1 MREGV
6 TGTATLMWVEAGS
19 VGMHVR
25 VEWMGG
31 LAVSITLWRA
41 QIQVRS
47 PPESLRCHFHDCLA
61 VEVVEIGSSRS
72 SRLAEDPAGF
82 VGLTFCVD
90 KNIDEEA

>member
-6 TGTATLMWVEAGS
+6 TGAATLMWVEAGS
-19 VGMHVR
+19 VGMRVR

-31 LAVSITLWRA
+31 LAVSMTLRRA

-47 PPESLRCHFHDCLA
+47 PPESLRCCFRDCLA

-82 VGLTFCVD
+82 VGSTFCVD
-90 KNIDEEA
+90 KNINKEA